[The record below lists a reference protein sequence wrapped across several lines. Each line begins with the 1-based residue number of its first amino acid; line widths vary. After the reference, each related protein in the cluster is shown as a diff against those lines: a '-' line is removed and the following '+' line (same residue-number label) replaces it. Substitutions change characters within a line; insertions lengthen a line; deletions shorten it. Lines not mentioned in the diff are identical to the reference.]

1 MLSFTEVYNMPI
13 YLRTF
18 YFKRL
23 QKHYSD
29 EAAEI
34 KKAQQKNKSSFPS
47 YKK

>member
-1 MLSFTEVYNMPI
+1 MFSFSEVYNMPI
-13 YLRTF
+13 YLRRF

-23 QKHYSD
+23 QKHFTD
-29 EAAEI
+29 EAERI